1 MVCRKTNRDERCI
14 IRPCV
19 EIYIAPLCS
28 LSQYGCSSIV
38 RSRNLSSPLTE
49 RGDSYGYDYSG
60 GEDEPEDAEGY
71 GALTGQLTSYEE
83 AYNVGQKVLLAGQAA
98 SMHARDRHYPRSYDS
113 EGYAADSTDSTE
125 VDMSVYGVRYYT

>member
-1 MVCRKTNRDERCI
+1 MNASTYFARLPKSKNLRETR
-14 IRPCV
+14 
-19 EIYIAPLCS
+19 IA
-28 LSQYGCSSIV
+28 GAH
-38 RSRNLSSPLTE
+38 LTTSME
-49 RGDSYGYDYSG
+49 ADPEGVDFWQRGDSYGYDYSG